1 MVLKE
6 EHRSIWLTLNIVLEL
21 IQFFYSTNWN
31 QQLWPKKFEN
41 NNAKF
46 GDGYQPGVLLLK
58 KKKIVLACFFCL
70 IIYWLKASY
79 KFLPLTINPR
89 WRNGAWRIKLNWFDW
104 TQSVCWNV
112 QYKWQIMNILNIGQG
127 LGMCWVMSTWQ
138 LFNMCLNPYKSTRL
152 EPTLLYIIVYLLVF
166 IKRYS
171 F

>member
-1 MVLKE
+1 MVLEE

-21 IQFFYSTNWN
+21 IQCFYSTNWN

-70 IIYWLKASY
+70 IMYWLKASY

-89 WRNGAWRIKLNWFDW
+89 WRNGARNGAWRIKLNWFDW

-138 LFNMCLNPYKSTRL
+138 LFNTFKSLQEHWTRANS
-152 EPTLLYIIVYLLVF
+152 F
-166 IKRYS
+166 IYNS
-171 F
+171 LFASIY